1 MGSYVL
7 ILVINGM
14 NISGVTSVE
23 FNTFDACKTAITA
36 AEQKWRVDAIC
47 VPKG

>member
-1 MGSYVL
+1 MGTYVL
-7 ILVINGM
+7 IIVINGM

-23 FNTFDACKTAITA
+23 FNTFDACESAITA
-36 AEQKWRVDAIC
+36 AAKKWRVDAVC